1 MYLQALKGEGGESGG
16 TKGRKTLLPPGSEF
30 KAFLP
35 SIPFNSR
42 KMHYTTLVKNLTSP
56 FLLKKIPLNV
66 DTSFLV
72 SNNYLKS
79 CS

>member
-42 KMHYTTLVKNLTSP
+42 KMGR
-56 FLLKKIPLNV
+56 LKPGSAIANKHFILH
-66 DTSFLV
+66 
-72 SNNYLKS
+72 
-79 CS
+79 